1 MRKVRK
7 IFSMENF
14 DMGKLIS
21 NRRRYLTKDELEKL
35 IKAGRKGR
43 YGRRDA
49 TLGLQAGY
57 NWQFSSQW
65 VAGVETDFD
74 WSDIKG
80 TGTSNFKI
88 GGGPTSVGVPSNFTV
103 SQDVKWF
110 GTVRARLGY
119 LPSDHLLVYATG
131 GFAYGRINEN
141 AALNSQPGT
150 GIISGPPDFAF
161 FCVSGPNCFLGNS
174 ARTGTGWT
182 AGGGV
187 EYVLWNNLSVKA
199 EYLYVNLGGGDNFNV
214 AAQSNGC
221 FGGCVVPVALSSFTA
236 GFSRTDFH
244 TVRGGLNWKFY

>member
-110 GTVRARLGY
+110 
-119 LPSDHLLVYATG
+119 
-131 GFAYGRINEN
+131 
-141 AALNSQPGT
+141 
-150 GIISGPPDFAF
+150 
-161 FCVSGPNCFLGNS
+161 
-174 ARTGTGWT
+174 
-182 AGGGV
+182 
-187 EYVLWNNLSVKA
+187 
-199 EYLYVNLGGGDNFNV
+199 
-214 AAQSNGC
+214 
-221 FGGCVVPVALSSFTA
+221 
-236 GFSRTDFH
+236 
-244 TVRGGLNWKFY
+244 